1 MPDDRKIYQVSEIT
15 RHIKSTL
22 EKTFGTVWI
31 EGEITNFRR
40 PASGHCYF
48 TLKDERAQISA
59 VLFRGNQRGMKF
71 EPASGVLVQAYGEIT
86 VYEPGGNYQILVR
99 KLEEGGKG
107 SLQAQ
112 FEELK
117 EKLDKEGLFGP
128 EQKKPLPLLPQ
139 RLGIVTSPTGAA
151 IRDILN
157 VLQRRFPNLR
167 IVIAPVRVQG
177 EGAATE
183 IAQAIEDL
191 NRLGDLDALIVGRGG
206 GSLEDL
212 WCFNEEVVARAIA
225 KSELPV
231 ISAVGHEIDVT
242 ISDFVADLRA
252 PTPSAA
258 AELVVG
264 RKDTFEEHLVVQL
277 ESLVSVLRE
286 RMLRERNRLLA
297 ARGSEGMR
305 DPRALIGQYMQ
316 KIDSLA
322 VRMEH
327 SLSGAVRDGSA
338 RLEALLM
345 RARHL
350 LEVQVS
356 TGSQDIRRLSAQLR
370 ALNPLGVL
378 QRGYS
383 VTLDAEQNILSD
395 VKKAKLGDKLTT
407 RLASGSIDSEIIEI
421 RDGE

>member
-407 RLASGSIDSEIIEI
+407 RLASGRIDSEIIEI